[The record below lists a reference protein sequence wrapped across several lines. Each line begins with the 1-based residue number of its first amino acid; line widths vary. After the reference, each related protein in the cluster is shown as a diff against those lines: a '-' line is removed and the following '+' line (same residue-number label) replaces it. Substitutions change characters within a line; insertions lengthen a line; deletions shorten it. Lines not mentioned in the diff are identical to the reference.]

1 MSDTPLF
8 PVTVVGSWP
17 RPPWLIDGL
26 RKRQSGERSIEG
38 VNASADEGVLAAVK
52 YQEDAGVDILSD
64 GEQRRDNFY
73 SFVVEKLEGV
83 NLMTVAQLLNHVKDR
98 ARFEETLRALDVPAF
113 AMKSPVATG
122 QVKAKSGLATDE
134 LQFLKAHTKRQTKIP
149 LPGPYMLTKS
159 SSFPGL
165 SDSVYPSVEDLGD
178 EVSKILRD
186 RKSTRLNS
194 SHT

>member
-1 MSDTPLF
+1 M
-8 PVTVVGSWP
+8 
-17 RPPWLIDGL
+17 
-26 RKRQSGERSIEG
+26 RKRQAGELSFEEF
-38 VNASADEGVLAAVK
+38 NASADDAVLAAVK

-122 QVKAKSGLATDE
+122 TLHADKIQLVSRTL
-134 LQFLKAHTKRQTKIP
+134 RQ
-149 LPGPYMLTKS
+149 G
-159 SSFPGL
+159 
-165 SDSVYPSVEDLGD
+165 
-178 EVSKILRD
+178 VSER
-186 RKSTRLNS
+186 
-194 SHT
+194 